1 MFYIEQSS
9 KLTISIEPSK
19 HNSQY
24 NTNKVPNNTNKVP
37 IQTRSAT
44 YFIALFPVNKS
55 SGTILPKAKF
65 NHATFCRP
73 GILAI
78 FETRKQ
84 L

>member
-24 NTNKVPNNTNKVP
+24 NMNKVP

-65 NHATFCRP
+65 NHATFCLP

-84 L
+84 LCHIRFDI

>member
-1 MFYIEQSS
+1 MEKLQRYFDAIEAELS
-9 KLTISIEPSK
+9 KIE
-19 HNSQY
+19 Y
-24 NTNKVPNNTNKVP
+24 A
-37 IQTRSAT
+37 AT

>member
-24 NTNKVPNNTNKVP
+24 NKNKVP

>member
-24 NTNKVPNNTNKVP
+24 NTNKVP
-37 IQTRSAT
+37 IQTRFAT

>member
-24 NTNKVPNNTNKVP
+24 NTNKVP

-65 NHATFCRP
+65 NHATLCRP

>member
-1 MFYIEQSS
+1 ME
-9 KLTISIEPSK
+9 KLQRYFDASK

-24 NTNKVPNNTNKVP
+24 NTNKVP

-44 YFIALFPVNKS
+44 YFIVLFPVNKS

>member
-9 KLTISIEPSK
+9 KLTISIDSSK
-19 HNSQY
+19 HSLQY
-24 NTNKVPNNTNKVP
+24 NTNKVP

-44 YFIALFPVNKS
+44 YFIVLFPVNKL
-55 SGTILPKAKF
+55 SGTILPKAK
-65 NHATFCRP
+65 FCRP